1 MEHSL
6 KICVS
11 KKPKPNS
18 LLYCKKV
25 TIRER
30 FLRYL
35 FGEQRKVTIIVPGND
50 VSDISIRPVEE
61 GGV

>member
-6 KICVS
+6 KINVS
-11 KKPKPNS
+11 KKPKPDS
-18 LLYCKKV
+18 LVYCKRV
-25 TIRER
+25 TLREKL
-30 FLRYL
+30 LRYL

-50 VSDISIRPVEE
+50 VSDISIRPVET